1 VLSELVPYTPKIT
14 DLSNVIDTNRNNT
27 VKYLSLLANA
37 KLLNLVSHK
46 DKTIGDLTKP
56 DKVLLNNTNLAYI
69 FGDTAN
75 IGSARET
82 FFVNQV
88 SAITDIYLAKHGDF
102 IADEYTF
109 EVGGKTKTFN
119 QIKDLPNSFIVSD
132 DIEIGHKNKIPL
144 WLFGMLY

>member
-1 VLSELVPYTPKIT
+1 
-14 DLSNVIDTNRNNT
+14 
-27 VKYLSLLANA
+27 
-37 KLLNLVSHK
+37 VSHK

-69 FGDTAN
+69 FNDTAN

-102 IADEYTF
+102 VADNYTF
-109 EVGGKTKTFN
+109 EVGGKTKNFN
-119 QIKDLPNSFIVSD
+119 QIKDIPNSFIVSD